1 MKLVSKVRAA
11 AAGGFDNIQM
21 RRHPRAPLTQPGCG
35 AAVSAAPIVRW
46 HKRRIRPDAG
56 RMGARIDLP
65 DLFTFLTGL
74 ILGLLVGTVV
84 GVITMAALAA
94 SSSRDRTN

>member
-1 MKLVSKVRAA
+1 MPVSPSALPKPTTRSARTS
-11 AAGGFDNIQM
+11 GT
-21 RRHPRAPLTQPGCG
+21 PG
-35 AAVSAAPIVRW
+35 AAVSGAAIVRW
-46 HKRRIRPDAG
+46 HKQRIRPDAD
-56 RMGARIDLP
+56 RMGAQIDLP

-74 ILGLLVGTVV
+74 ILGLLVGTAV

>member
-1 MKLVSKVRAA
+1 VQFDDVHFRRDHPNVPSDLAPSAPHA
-11 AAGGFDNIQM
+11 SYAG
-21 RRHPRAPLTQPGCG
+21 
-35 AAVSAAPIVRW
+35 
-46 HKRRIRPDAG
+46 HKQRIRPDAG

-65 DLFTFLTGL
+65 DLLTFLTGL